1 MTAGSPK
8 SANELAERRT
18 ELGLDRT
25 VMAADRT
32 LMAWVRTALSMIS
45 FGFTIYKF
53 LQSVRTQELAAR
65 PWGPRNLGLVLIS
78 MGVISLLLATL
89 QYTGHLR
96 RLGYPT
102 REVLRSLS
110 FWVAG
115 AVGLFGLLTL
125 LNVAFKVGPF

>member
-1 MTAGSPK
+1 
-8 SANELAERRT
+8 
-18 ELGLDRT
+18 
-25 VMAADRT
+25 
-32 LMAWVRTALSMIS
+32 
-45 FGFTIYKF
+45 
-53 LQSVRTQELAAR
+53 
-65 PWGPRNLGLVLIS
+65 

-89 QYTGHLR
+89 QYIGHLR